1 MKTLSDEYRGVS
13 KRNSGLRSKSAFEIH
28 NGRFH
33 SNLFLIIFVS
43 RFEDTAGGEQF
54 TDDMNQTHFEGF
66 QDEVFLSPI
75 TGAPV
80 INQDDDDDDGE
91 FSDANIFIPN
101 SIDDGEFLD
110 TTADVSP
117 NKLKHAMCG
126 KLSVK

>member
-1 MKTLSDEYRGVS
+1 
-13 KRNSGLRSKSAFEIH
+13 
-28 NGRFH
+28 
-33 SNLFLIIFVS
+33 
-43 RFEDTAGGEQF
+43 
-54 TDDMNQTHFEGF
+54 MNHTEFEGF
-66 QDEVFLSPI
+66 HDEDFLSPI

-80 INQDDDDDDGE
+80 INQDDDDGD
-91 FSDANIFIPN
+91 FSDANVFIPN